1 MVVVRAA
8 SRRRRGCGGGHRG
21 LHLHALGV
29 LPLAF
34 VRILV
39 APERLRRREVPAA
52 VVALELAAA
61 AAAAVGGG
69 PAAAA
74 ALRGGSGGGSSSSG
88 RGIFIRVS
96 LRWGV
101 RDVDAEDAD
110 AGVVGASTG
119 RGGGALQE
127 RKLGEGRDVAEVTSR
142 LPKARRAAAAA
153 AVSAFAAAAHAGRCG
168 ASEGGSLAW
177 LGTELLL
184 LVCLCGVVFSTATST
199 YQEGS
204 SRGVS

>member
-1 MVVVRAA
+1 M
-8 SRRRRGCGGGHRG
+8 
-21 LHLHALGV
+21 
-29 LPLAF
+29 
-34 VRILV
+34 
-39 APERLRRREVPAA
+39 
-52 VVALELAAA
+52 
-61 AAAAVGGG
+61 
-69 PAAAA
+69 
-74 ALRGGSGGGSSSSG
+74 
-88 RGIFIRVS
+88 
-96 LRWGV
+96 

-119 RGGGALQE
+119 LGGGALQE